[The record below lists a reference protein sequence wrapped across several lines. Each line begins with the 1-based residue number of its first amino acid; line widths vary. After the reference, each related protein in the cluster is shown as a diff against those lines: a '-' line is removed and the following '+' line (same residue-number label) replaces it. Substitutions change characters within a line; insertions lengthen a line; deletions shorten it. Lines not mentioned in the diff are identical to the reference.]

1 MNGMCHRLVFL
12 GAPGSGKGTQAAL
25 VSGKLGIPQISTGDI
40 LREEIRRGTST
51 GLNASAYMTS
61 GLLVPD
67 ETVIEI
73 VKTRLQKQD
82 CENGFILD
90 GFPRNLHQAETLDR
104 YQVAIDKV
112 LVLDVKNEILL
123 RRLSG
128 RRICS
133 QCNAM
138 FHVVYNPPAKAEIC
152 DFCGGSLM
160 TRNDDDVQTAAK
172 RIRLYHEETGPV
184 IAYYEKHPSIICTR
198 IDAGQDDHETPDIIA
213 ERITEALNQECF
225 R

>member
-1 MNGMCHRLVFL
+1 MNDVCHRLIFL
-12 GAPGSGKGTQAAL
+12 GAPGSGKGTQASLA
-25 VSGKLGIPQISTGDI
+25 SEKLGIPQISTGDI
-40 LREEIRRGTST
+40 LREEIRKGTST
-51 GLNASAYMTS
+51 GQNASTYMTA

-82 CENGFILD
+82 CQNGFILD

-104 YQVAIDKV
+104 FQVSIDQV
-112 LVLDVKNEILL
+112 LVLDVKDEILL

-133 QCNAM
+133 HCKAM
-138 FHVVYNPPAKAEIC
+138 FHMVYNPPVKEGFC
-152 DFCGGSLM
+152 DVCGGSLM
-160 TRNDDDVQTAAK
+160 TRKDDDVQTAAK
-172 RIRLYHEETGPV
+172 RIRLYHEETAPV
-184 IAYYEKHPSIICTR
+184 IAYYENHPSITFTR
-198 IDAGQDDHETPDIIA
+198 VNAGQNDNETPDIIA
-213 ERITEALNQECF
+213 KRIANALNQECF